1 MAFSRNAGTHNS
13 WFQEQA
19 SLVNSASETELRG
32 LRDGFDNHFEE
43 VHGTMKSKMST
54 DVMKDVKRM
63 LDSPE
68 VMQEY
73 KTLMFE
79 PILDD
84 LQRAADKTEDPA
96 EKYHLECVAE
106 QLSEAWDTS
115 VKSFMVQES
124 YNVAN
129 YLPLSTLDFPAL
141 IKQYIRFLGK
151 DLIPVQTASSVN
163 IEQRIFIKY
172 LVNNQT
178 GEEYETPAIY
188 FQKDEDGQ
196 PLWKKLW
203 NAGKGLR
210 LNDKDVLTLAT
221 IQAATNKKYSMFNW
235 LLDDN
240 GDAYVL
246 PEVQRTIRT
255 RLSYDFGIQYVQID
269 GKKVKLPHGGIQ
281 IDIQNGGVFLNGG
294 ITTDQKLPV
303 IGADGKA
310 TGEYVTG
317 VADRLSGVI
326 DFIKGTIT
334 ATSCGVITGI
344 YVNGHMS
351 NETNLR
357 TIGFREYPEIRK
369 FQISDGVRFQLP
381 FTVEDFAEANTSLNF
396 NLYNR
401 LVQELVTA
409 QEMFEDE
416 YILQFLDE
424 EFDKYDGYDSDIW
437 ALESYTATEYV
448 DLMPT
453 AISPNFAG
461 DPWEYRTNAIH
472 NGLASLI
479 YELCDRGKLD
489 NLGFVIYANPKAAR
503 LLQKFVTWTVKKSTE
518 IGGVMMN
525 HAFGIMT
532 DTDIPIR
539 VVASNRVDAYINIEP
554 YQDGAQEGDV
564 SREYF
569 YKIVAYPMDKF
580 HISYKHLRFARH
592 LTNSPENAAYA
603 DANNPGGQAV
613 LVTTSSQYKTIAIQ
627 GIQARLICKHTK
639 ECVPDSNAGLISG
652 GDAPTPV
659 DPTEGYTVT
668 TEEPAN
674 WATNYGDYYQL
685 NAGGTAMESVSAV
698 APEFDT
704 TKFYFTAATGG
715 SAIQTEPADW
725 ATTYSTY
732 YVADTEEGERTAVT
746 GVAPAWAANKYY
758 TKNA

>member
-1 MAFSRNAGTHNS
+1 MAFRRNGAGTHDS
-13 WFQEQA
+13 WFQEQQ
-19 SLVNSASETELRG
+19 SLVNNASESELRG
-32 LRDGFDNHFEE
+32 LRDGFDDHFEQ
-43 VHGTMKSKMST
+43 VVGTMRSKMGV
-54 DVMKDVKRM
+54 DVMKEAKRM
-63 LDSPE
+63 MDSDE
-68 VMQEY
+68 IMTEY
-73 KTLMFE
+73 KTLLLE
-79 PILDD
+79 PVLEE
-84 LQRAADKTEDPA
+84 LRSYPTNEPA
-96 EKYHLECVAE
+96 MRVHLEQVAD
-106 QLSEAWDTS
+106 QLENAWDAS
-115 VKSFMVQES
+115 KQSFLIQES

-151 DLIPVQTASSVN
+151 DIIPVQTASSVN

-188 FQKDEDGQ
+188 FQKDDDGQ

-210 LNDKDVLTLAT
+210 LNENTVLPLST
-221 IQAATNKKYSMFNW
+221 IQAATNKKYSLFNW

-240 GDAYVL
+240 GD
-246 PEVQRTIRT
+246 PTTITPNVRT
-255 RLSYDFGIQYVQID
+255 RLSYDFGIQYVEID
-269 GKKVKLPHGGIQ
+269 GKKVRLPHGGIQ
-281 IDIQNGGVFLNGG
+281 IDIQTGGVFLNGG
-294 ITTDQKLPV
+294 ITADMKLTVVDANNKP
-303 IGADGKA
+303 
-310 TGEYVTG
+310 TGETVTG

-334 ATSCGVITGI
+334 ATSCGTITGI
-344 YVNGHMS
+344 YVSGHVS

-369 FQISDGVRFQLP
+369 FTIADGVRFQLP
-381 FTVEDFAEANTSLNF
+381 FTVEDFAEANSSLNF

-416 YILQFLDE
+416 YILQYLDE
-424 EFDKYDGYDSDIW
+424 EFAKYDGTETDIW

-448 DLMPT
+448 DLDPT

-472 NGLASLI
+472 NAIASVI
-479 YELCDRGKLD
+479 YELCDKGKLD

-503 LLQKFVTWTVKKSTE
+503 LLQKFTTWTVQKSTE

-525 HAFGIMT
+525 HAFGVLT
-532 DTDIPIR
+532 DTDVPIR
-539 VVASNRVDAYINIEP
+539 VVSSNRVDAYITIP
-554 YQDGAQEGDV
+554 AYQEKHQEGDV

-569 YKIVAYPMDKF
+569 FKIVAYPMDKF

-603 DANNPGGQAV
+603 DAQNPGGAAV
-613 LVTTSSQYKTIAIQ
+613 IVTTSSQYRTIAIQ
-627 GIQARLICKHTK
+627 GIQGRVICKNTVL
-639 ECVPDSNAGLISG
+639 VPDSNAGPVAG
-652 GDAPTPV
+652 GDTPV

-668 TEEPAN
+668 TSEPDN
-674 WATNYGDYYQL
+674 WATTYGNYYQL
-685 NAGGTAMESVSAV
+685 NAGGTAMEAVTAV
-698 APEFDT
+698 APQFDT
-704 TKFYFTAATGG
+704 SKFYFTAATGG
-715 SAIQTEPADW
+715 TAIQTQPADW

-732 YVADTEEGERTAVT
+732 FVADTEEGERTAVT

-758 TKNA
+758 SKD

>member
-1 MAFSRNAGTHNS
+1 MAFSRNAGSHNS
-13 WFQEQA
+13 WFQEQQ
-19 SLVNSASETELRG
+19 SLVNSASESELRG
-32 LRDGFDNHFEE
+32 LRDTFDDRFES
-43 VHGTMKSKMST
+43 VVGTMKNHT
-54 DVMKDVKRM
+54 GVDIMKDAKRM
-63 LDSPE
+63 MDSKE
-68 VMQEY
+68 VMLEY
-73 KTLMFE
+73 KTLLLD
-79 PILDD
+79 PILDELRNASD
-84 LQRAADKTEDPA
+84 EPS
-96 EKYHLECVAE
+96 EKVHLESVAD
-106 QLSEAWDTS
+106 QLEESWDSS
-115 VKSFMVQES
+115 VKSFLVQES

-196 PLWKKLW
+196 PIWKKLW

-221 IQAATNKKYSMFNW
+221 IQAAPNKKYSLFNW
-235 LLDDN
+235 LLDDDGN
-240 GDAYVL
+240 
-246 PEVQRTIRT
+246 PTTITPNVRT
-255 RLSYDFGIQYVQID
+255 RMSYDFSIQYVQI
-269 GKKVKLPHGGIQ
+269 GGNKVKLPHGGIQ
-281 IDIQNGGVFLNGG
+281 IDIQTGGVFLNGG
-294 ITTDQKLPV
+294 ITTDMKLPIV
-303 IGADGKA
+303 DPDTNKP
-310 TGEYVTG
+310 TGEYADP

-326 DFIKGTIT
+326 DFIKGTVT
-334 ATSCGVITGI
+334 ATSCGAITGI
-344 YVNGHMS
+344 YVSGHVS

-369 FQISDGVRFQLP
+369 FQIADGVRFQLP
-381 FTVEDFAEANTSLNF
+381 FTVEDFAEANSSLNF

-424 EFDKYDGYDSDIW
+424 EFEKYDGYDSDIW

-448 DLMPT
+448 DLNPT
-453 AISPNFAG
+453 AISPSFAG
-461 DPWEYRTNAIH
+461 DPFEYRTNIIH

-503 LLQKFVTWTVKKSTE
+503 LLQKFVTWTVQKSTE

-525 HAFGIMT
+525 HAFGVLT

-539 VVASNRVDAYINIEP
+539 VVASNRVDAYITIP
-554 YQDGAQEGDV
+554 AYQADTDENDV

-603 DANNPGGQAV
+603 DAQNPGGAAV
-613 LVTTSSQYKTIAIQ
+613 IVTTSSQYKTIAIQ
-627 GIQARLICKHTK
+627 GIQARLICKNTVL
-639 ECVPDSNAGLISG
+639 VPDSNAGLVG
-652 GDAPTPV
+652 GGPAPTP

-668 TEEPAN
+668 TSEPAN

-685 NAGGTAMESVSAV
+685 NAGGTAMEKVTAV
-698 APEFDT
+698 APAWNSS
-704 TKFYFTAATGG
+704 KFYFDAATGG
-715 SAIQTEPADW
+715 NQITEQPANW
-725 ATTYSTY
+725 ATNYGDY
-732 YVADTEEGERTAVT
+732 FVADTEQGERTAVT
-746 GVAPAWAANKYY
+746 GVAPAWTANKYY
-758 TKNA
+758 SKD